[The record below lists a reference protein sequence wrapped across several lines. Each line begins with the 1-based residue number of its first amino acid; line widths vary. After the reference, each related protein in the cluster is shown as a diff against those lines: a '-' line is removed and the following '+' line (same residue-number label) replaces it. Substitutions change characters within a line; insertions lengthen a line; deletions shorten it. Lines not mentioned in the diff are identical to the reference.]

1 MKISSCHFLLLYLK
15 FVILNMNKAET
26 VLDFYSRNQQW
37 LPNGLHRD
45 IGHFNVFRFE
55 QFRGDHVKPY
65 ARRDYFK
72 ITLVINGS
80 KIEYADKIIEVTRPA
95 LIFTNPF
102 IPYRWEYTDREY
114 HGMFCIFDQA
124 FFHQHGNLNTYS
136 PFQPNGNH
144 VYELS
149 DAQLVVMQQ
158 HFERM
163 FDEINSDFIH
173 KYDVL
178 RTIVY
183 EVVLFALKMQ
193 PATTFGNHENN
204 ASQRI
209 TTLFLELLER
219 QFPLDEHHRTVR
231 SRTPNDYATQLNIHA
246 NYLNRALKE
255 ITGKTTSQIIAE
267 RVLQEAK
274 ILLKQTTWGVAEIA
288 FALGFNEPT
297 HFNNFFK
304 KHLNTSPTQFRKV

>member
-1 MKISSCHFLLLYLK
+1 
-15 FVILNMNKAET
+15 MNKVET
-26 VLDFYSRNQQW
+26 VQDFYSRKQQW
-37 LPNGLHRD
+37 LPGNLRND
-45 IGHFNVFRFE
+45 IGHFNVFRME
-55 QFRGDHVKPY
+55 QFRGDNLKPY
-65 ARRDYFK
+65 TRRDYFK
-72 ITLVINGS
+72 ITLLVNGS
-80 KIEYADKIIEVTRPA
+80 KIEYADRVIELKKPA

-102 IPYRWEYTDREY
+102 IPYRWEDSGGKY

-144 VYELS
+144 VFELTEE
-149 DAQLVVMQQ
+149 QRVVLEQ

-163 FDEINSDFIH
+163 FDEINSNFVH

-183 EVVLFALKMQ
+183 EVVLFALRMQ

-219 QFPLDEHHRTVR
+219 QFPLDDQHQTLVLRAAK
-231 SRTPNDYATQLNIHA
+231 DYATQLNIHA
-246 NYLNRALKE
+246 NYLNRVLKE

-274 ILLKQTTWGVAEIA
+274 ILLKQTTWTITEIA
-288 FALGFNEPT
+288 FALGFTEPT

-304 KHLNTSPTQFRKV
+304 KLVNTSPTQFRKV